1 LSYPELDLNKMR
13 LRERDKEE
21 KYDGSI
27 LGNNTIIE
35 FFLDWIMMI
44 NMFNKSLSM
53 VYLEFLWNV
62 LLA

>member
-1 LSYPELDLNKMR
+1 VIE
-13 LRERDKEE
+13 RERDKEE